1 MALMRTS
8 DEVVV
13 DDLPMDTSRA
23 LFHFNDH
30 ALVYAG
36 NFLHTE
42 EQPLHSHSFVEIALV
57 LSGEAVHRSIAGR
70 RPLSAGDVMLMR
82 PGVWH
87 SYDNCRRLALYNC
100 CFSSELLR
108 RELAWTREDPM
119 LSYLLWDG
127 PFSDSSGGMLTVHL
141 EPETLAEFRAQLTG
155 LEALWR
161 LPVSEYHGDIIG
173 QLALVLST
181 LARAVIRV
189 HGLPWDEVEMP
200 HPAVDQAIR
209 LLETRL
215 ADNWTVTRLADELY
229 LAPGYVQRLFKAATG
244 LPPMAYLARLRAEYA
259 ANMLLHSDESIACI
273 GRAVGW
279 PDQNYFAR
287 RFRTHYGLTATA
299 YRTSFS
305 VCPERNRRMPVARIA
320 PAAVG
325 SPSHDDLRL
334 PAYA

>member
-1 MALMRTS
+1 MRTS
-8 DEVVV
+8 SEDLA

-30 ALVYAG
+30 ALIFAG

-42 EQPLHSHSFVEIALV
+42 DQPLHSHSFVEIAVV
-57 LSGEAVHRSIAGR
+57 LSGDGVHRSIAGR
-70 RPLSAGDVMLMR
+70 QPVSAGDVILMR

-87 SYDNCRRLALYNC
+87 GYDKCERLALYNC

-108 RELAWTREDPM
+108 HELSWTREDPM
-119 LSYLLWDG
+119 LGYLLWAG
-127 PFSDSSGGMLTVHL
+127 PFSDSSGGMLAAHL
-141 EPETLAEFRAQLTG
+141 EPEILAEFRAQLTA

-181 LARAVIRV
+181 LARAVTRAN
-189 HGLPWDEVEMP
+189 GLPLDEEELP
-200 HPAVDQAIR
+200 HPAVDRAIR

-215 ADNWTVTRLADELY
+215 ADHWTVTRLADELY
-229 LAPGYVQRLFKAATG
+229 LAPGYLHRLFKAATG

-287 RFRTHYGLTATA
+287 RFRTHYGLTASA

-305 VCPERNRRMPVARIA
+305 VRSERNRRIPVTRIS
-320 PAAVG
+320 PAATD
-325 SPSHDDLRL
+325 SPSRSDVRVLAH
-334 PAYA
+334 A